1 MVFTHVPSNVFLS
14 LVPFAPSAGLAVA
27 LLLCRHSLSQMDVP
41 PRQSYTMSLIEEHD
55 RTAAAGFTNVSRTVA
70 QSVSPSLAGYAI
82 ANLWIG
88 SPILAAG
95 MLKLAYDFLIYGTFR
110 KTKLPQEKLK

>member
-1 MVFTHVPSNVFLS
+1 M
-14 LVPFAPSAGLAVA
+14 A
-27 LLLCRHSLSQMDVP
+27 
-41 PRQSYTMSLIEEHD
+41 LIEEHD

-70 QSVSPSLAGYAI
+70 SSVSPSLAGYAI

-95 MLKLAYDFLIYGTFR
+95 TFKLIYDFMIYGSFR
-110 KTKLPQEKLK
+110 KVKPPEEILTKR